1 MAKIE
6 DNAGRSGSAKGDIN
20 VNEGAGSG
28 AKAQRKKKSFIRSL
42 FSYESVGREKNYAGG
57 WNIAARVLF
66 LLLLIVIAGNFFI
79 LQVIKG
85 DYYKQKASAQQNAW
99 RTIPAGRGTIYDTNG
114 VELAVSVAAN
124 MVTVDPTVVAGA
136 AENYIKNYVAG
147 KDEVYSEEMA
157 TDMYRRI
164 VASGLAELLGLDEE
178 WVFEQVS
185 ASGRYKVIARKIET
199 SLGDKVK
206 EWRSENHIKG
216 VYVDDDTKRI
226 YPMGDLAAHVL
237 GFTGS
242 DDQGLVCGVEVAFND
257 ELTGVD
263 GRIMTS
269 VDAKGNELP
278 YDSVRRIEA
287 EKGLNPVLTLDAKIQ
302 SIAETALKQAI
313 VDYNVLEGGCA
324 IVMNAK
330 NADVLAMVSYPDFD
344 LNDPYGKPDWYDD
357 PDSEW
362 IGNASKDVQVLS
374 TTVWRN
380 KALTD
385 TYEPGSTFKSIT
397 ASIGLEEGKVTP
409 TTKVTDSPMILRG
422 WEINCWK
429 KNGDHGEETF
439 ADAIKNS
446 CNPILARL
454 ALDIGLSTY
463 LSYVDAYGFNSRT
476 GLEIAGEASSI
487 MHSDPTDIDLAVMSF
502 GQRFQITPIQM
513 ATAYCALANG
523 GTLYKPRIVRE
534 LLDGDGVTVKAY
546 ESVAL
551 RQVISAETSA
561 EMMEILEDVVATGT
575 GSNAYVSG
583 YRVAGKTG
591 TSETLQTEST
601 GRYIASFIGIAPAD
615 DPQIVVLVMLDH
627 PDVES
632 GASGGRQAAP
642 VVGKIIEKTLEYM
655 GVARRYTEL
664 DRKAMMVKS
673 YVPQV
678 LDMTIEEAALELKH
692 AGLVY
697 EIPDLPANADVTTL
711 RIAAQVPEMGQYI
724 TDGSTVRLY
733 VNADSPRETV
743 RVPDLTGYSLSDA
756 YTTLTQ
762 LGLNMHAENIG
773 TVIGQSVEPG
783 TQAEKCSVVELIVE
797 NKDTESLG

>member
-1 MAKIE
+1 MANS
-6 DNAGRSGSAKGDIN
+6 DNGAGRERSAKDDIR
-20 VNEGAGSG
+20 VNEGAGGS
-28 AKAQRKKKSFIRSL
+28 AKAQRKKKSLISRMI
-42 FSYESVGREKNYAGG
+42 SYESVGREKNYAGG

-66 LLLLIVIAGNFFI
+66 LLLLVVIAGNFFI
-79 LQVIKG
+79 LQIIKG

-99 RTIPAGRGTIYDTNG
+99 RTIPAGRGTILDTNG

-124 MVTVDPTVVAGA
+124 MVTVDPTIITDSAV
-136 AENYIKNYVAG
+136 NYIKNYVAG
-147 KDEVYSEEMA
+147 KDDVYSEAMA
-157 TDMYRRI
+157 KDMYRHI
-164 VASGLAELLGLDEE
+164 VASGLAELLGLEE
-178 WVFEQVS
+178 DWVFEQIS

-206 EWRSENHIKG
+206 AWRTENHIKG
-216 VYVDDDTKRI
+216 VYVDEDTKRI
-226 YPMGDLAAHVL
+226 YPMGNLAAHVL

-278 YDSVRRIEA
+278 YDSVRRIDA

-302 SIAETALKQAI
+302 SIAENALRQAI
-313 VDYNVLEGGCA
+313 SDYNVIEGGCA
-324 IVMNAK
+324 IVLNAK

-344 LNDPYGKPDWYDD
+344 LNDPYGKPDWVDD
-357 PDSEW
+357 PEW
-362 IGNASKDVQVLS
+362 IGNASKDVQILS

-409 TTKVTDSPMILRG
+409 NTKVTDSPLILRG

-429 KNGDHGEETF
+429 KDGDHGQETF

-534 LLDGDGVTVKAY
+534 LQDSDGVPVKVY
-546 ESVAL
+546 ESTVL
-551 RQVISAETSA
+551 RQVISKETSA
-561 EMMEILEDVVATGT
+561 EMMAILEDVVANGT

-591 TSETLQTEST
+591 TSETLQTQST

-642 VVGKIIEKTLEYM
+642 TVGKIIEKTLDYM

-664 DRKAMMVKS
+664 DKKAMMVKS
-673 YVPQV
+673 YVPLV
-678 LDMTIEEAALELKH
+678 VDMTIEQAAKELKR

-697 EIPDLPANADVTTL
+697 EVPDLPAEADLSTL
-711 RIAAQVPEMGQYI
+711 TVAAQVPEMGQYI
-724 TDGSTVRLY
+724 TDGSTVRLF
-733 VNADSPRETV
+733 VKAETSREMV
-743 RVPDLTGYSLSDA
+743 RVPDLTGYSLTDA

-773 TVIGQSVEPG
+773 TVIGQNVVPG
-783 TQAEKCSVVELIVE
+783 TQVEKCSVVELIVE
-797 NKDTESLG
+797 NSDTESLG

>member
-1 MAKIE
+1 MANS
-6 DNAGRSGSAKGDIN
+6 DNGAGRVRSAKDDID
-20 VNEGAGSG
+20 VKEGAGGS
-28 AKAQRKKKSFIRSL
+28 AKAQRKKKSLISRM

-66 LLLLIVIAGNFFI
+66 LLLLVVIAGNFFI
-79 LQVIKG
+79 LQIIKG

-99 RTIPAGRGTIYDTNG
+99 RTIPAGRGTILDTNG

-124 MVTVDPTVVAGA
+124 MVTVDPTIITDSAV
-136 AENYIKNYVAG
+136 NYIKNYVAG
-147 KDEVYSEEMA
+147 KDDVYSEAMA
-157 TDMYRRI
+157 KDMYRHI
-164 VASGLAELLGLDEE
+164 VASGLAELLGLEE
-178 WVFEQVS
+178 DWVFEQIS
-185 ASGRYKVIARKIET
+185 ANGRYKVIARKIET
-199 SLGDKVK
+199 SLGDEVK
-206 EWRSENHIKG
+206 AWRTENHIKG
-216 VYVDDDTKRI
+216 VYVDEDTKRI
-226 YPMGDLAAHVL
+226 YPMGNLAAHVL

-278 YDSVRRIEA
+278 YDSVRRIDA

-313 VDYNVLEGGCA
+313 SDYNVLEGGCA
-324 IVMNAK
+324 IVLNAK

-344 LNDPYGKPDWYDD
+344 LNDPYGKPDWVDD
-357 PDSEW
+357 PEW
-362 IGNASKDVQVLS
+362 IGNASKDVQILS

-409 TTKVTDSPMILRG
+409 NTKVTDSPLILRG

-429 KNGDHGEETF
+429 KDGDHGQETF

-463 LSYVDAYGFNSRT
+463 LSYIDAYGFNSRT

-534 LLDGDGVTVKAY
+534 LQDSDGIPVKVY
-546 ESVAL
+546 ESTAL
-551 RQVISAETSA
+551 RQVISKETSA
-561 EMMEILEDVVATGT
+561 EMMAILEDVVANGT

-642 VVGKIIEKTLEYM
+642 TVGKIIEKTLEYM

-664 DRKAMMVKS
+664 DKKAMMVKS

-678 LDMTIEEAALELKH
+678 LDMTIEQAAKELKR

-697 EIPDLPANADVTTL
+697 EVPDLPADADLSTL
-711 RIAAQVPEMGQYI
+711 TVAAQVPEMGQYI
-724 TDGSTVRLY
+724 TDGSTVRLF
-733 VNADSPRETV
+733 VKAETSREMV
-743 RVPDLTGYSLSDA
+743 RVPDLTGYSLTDA

-773 TVIGQSVEPG
+773 TVIGQNIVPG
-783 TQAEKCSVVELIVE
+783 TQVEKCSVVELTVE
-797 NKDTESLG
+797 NSDTESLG